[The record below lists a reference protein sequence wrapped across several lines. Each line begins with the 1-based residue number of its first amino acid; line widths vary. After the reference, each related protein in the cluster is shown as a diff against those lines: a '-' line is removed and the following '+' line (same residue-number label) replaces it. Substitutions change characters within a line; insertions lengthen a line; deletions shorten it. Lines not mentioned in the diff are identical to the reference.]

1 MGQKVNPKGIRIG
14 YNQGWNSVW
23 YAPQDK
29 FADLL
34 HEDIKVRE
42 FIREKIQ
49 SAGVDDVIVKRSM
62 NKILI
67 EISVARPGVVIG
79 RGGAGIEALKK
90 TLNKMMKG
98 EVELKIFE
106 IKRPEIK
113 ARLIAENIRG
123 QLVRR
128 IVPKFAIMRELE
140 AAKQSGVVKGIK
152 VWVGGRIKGAEI
164 ARTEK
169 FQWNSVPLQTL
180 RANIDY
186 AFLEAQVPNAGK
198 HGIKV
203 WVYLG
208 EKTSIQ
214 SDEK

>member
-1 MGQKVNPKGIRIG
+1 MGQKVNPKGVRIG

-23 YAPQDK
+23 YAPK
-29 FADLL
+29 EKYADLL

-42 FIREKIQ
+42 FVFEKLQ
-49 SAGVDDVIVKRSM
+49 SAGVNEIIVKRSM

-67 EISVARPGVVIG
+67 EVSVARPGVVIG
-79 RGGAGIEALKK
+79 RGGTGIEALKK
-90 TLNKMMKG
+90 ELNKMMEG
-98 EVELKIFE
+98 AVEVKIFE
-106 IKRPEIK
+106 IKKPEIK

-128 IVPKFAIMRELE
+128 IVPKFAVLRELE
-140 AAKQSGVVKGIK
+140 NVKKSGIVKGIK
-152 VWVGGRIKGAEI
+152 IWVSGRIKGAEI

-180 RANIDY
+180 RADIDY

-208 EKTSIQ
+208 EKTSLE
-214 SDEK
+214 DNK

>member
-23 YAPQDK
+23 YAPK
-29 FADLL
+29 EKYADLL

-42 FIREKIQ
+42 FVFRKLQ
-49 SAGVDDVIVKRSM
+49 NAGVNDVIIKRSM

-67 EISVARPGVVIG
+67 EVSVARPGVVIG

-90 TLNKMMKG
+90 ELNKMMEG
-98 EVELKIFE
+98 AVEVKIFE

-128 IVPKFAIMRELE
+128 IVPKFAVLRELE
-140 AAKQSGVVKGIK
+140 NVKKSGVVKGIK
-152 VWVGGRIKGAEI
+152 IWVSGRIKGAEI

-180 RANIDY
+180 RADIDY

-208 EKTSIQ
+208 EKTSLE
-214 SDEK
+214 DNK

>member
-1 MGQKVNPKGIRIG
+1 MGQKVNPKGVRIG

-23 YAPQDK
+23 YAPKEK

-42 FIREKIQ
+42 FVFKKLQ
-49 SAGVDDVIVKRSM
+49 NAGVNEVIVKRSM

-90 TLNKMMKG
+90 ELNKMMEG
-98 EVELKIFE
+98 EVEVKIFE
-106 IKRPEIK
+106 IKKPEIK

-128 IVPKFAIMRELE
+128 IVPKFAVLRELE
-140 AAKQSGVVKGIK
+140 NVKKSGAVKGIK
-152 VWVGGRIKGAEI
+152 IWVSGRIKGAEI

-180 RANIDY
+180 RADIDY

-208 EKTSIQ
+208 EKTSL
-214 SDEK
+214 ENNK